1 MQSMIFGRKIDFD
14 EILAGLEQLL
24 EEIRST

>member
-1 MQSMIFGRKIDFD
+1 MIFGRKIDFD